1 VKEDAHLR
9 TAHLPGVLRGRS
21 VRGGLAVAGVQSAQF
36 ALNLVSTAV
45 LARLLVPGDFGL
57 IAMATSVS
65 NLLALILD
73 LGLGSATIQKADL
86 TQSEVSALFWINTA
100 LGLVF
105 AVILAGLAPL
115 VAQFYD
121 RPQLVPVTMALA
133 LGFILVGLSIQP
145 NALLRRQM
153 RFSALAGIDLVSLVL
168 GIAAAIVSAAWG
180 AGYWSLVYFQL
191 VQSATA
197 TAGSWLACGW
207 RPSPP
212 ASAERM
218 RPLLSFGVGLTGFSV
233 LASLSRTIDN
243 VIIGRSAG
251 SAALGLYLK
260 SYSMLL
266 LPVDRLRG
274 PVSAV
279 VIPALSLLQTDRDRF
294 RNYFLKALTCVV
306 AIGMPVVV
314 FLFVFAEEAVM
325 LVLGPK
331 WQASV
336 LLFQVLAPAAF
347 VETFNTVGSWAC
359 TPFGRSG
366 RLVRWQI
373 FATSVMT
380 VSFLIGVHW
389 GVVGVAAACSVS
401 TAALRLP
408 GIPYLL
414 KDSPIG
420 SADVLRALALPASSS
435 IASGAAVVLLLRS
448 SLLPFH
454 GTLLMLSAAPI
465 FAVLYLACWFVFPGG
480 RRSLDDLLGLFDAV
494 WKSERE
500 VVAK

>member
-1 VKEDAHLR
+1 
-9 TAHLPGVLRGRS
+9 
-21 VRGGLAVAGVQSAQF
+21 VRGGLAVGGVQSAQF
-36 ALNLVSTAV
+36 ALNLISTAI

-73 LGLGSATIQKADL
+73 LGLGSATVQKADL
-86 TQSEVSALFWINTA
+86 TQSEVSALFWINAA

-105 AVILAGLAPL
+105 AAILAGLAPL
-115 VAQFYD
+115 VAHFYD
-121 RPQLVPVTMALA
+121 RPQLVPVTMVLA
-133 LGFILVGLSIQP
+133 IGFVFIGLSIQP

-153 RFSALAGIDLVSLVL
+153 RFASLAAIDVVSLIL
-168 GIAAAIVSAAWG
+168 GIAAAIGSAAWG

-191 VQSATA
+191 VQSAAA
-197 TAGSWLACGW
+197 TAGSWIACTW
-207 RPSPP
+207 RPDPP
-212 ASAERM
+212 ASAVRV
-218 RPLLSFGVGLTGFSV
+218 RPLLSFGAGLTGFNV
-233 LASLSRTIDN
+233 LAYLSRTLDN

-279 VIPALSLLQTDRDRF
+279 VVPALSLLQTDRDRF
-294 RNYFLKALTCVV
+294 RSYFLKALTCVV
-306 AIGMPVVV
+306 AVGMPVVV

-325 LVLGPK
+325 LVLGAK
-331 WQASV
+331 WQGSV
-336 LLFQVLAPAAF
+336 VLFQVLAPAAF

-373 FATSVMT
+373 FATSVMAL
-380 VSFLIGVHW
+380 SFLIGVRW
-389 GVVGVAAACSVS
+389 GALGVAVACSVS
-401 TAALRLP
+401 TAALRVP

-414 KDSPIG
+414 KDSPI
-420 SADVLRALALPASSS
+420 SATDVLSAIALPACASMT
-435 IASGAAVVLLLRS
+435 SGALVWLLRS
-448 SLLPFH
+448 ILPFH
-454 GTLLMLSAAPI
+454 GILLMLTAAPL
-465 FAVLYLACWFVFPGG
+465 FGALYLACWCAFPGG
-480 RRSLDDLLGLFDAV
+480 RRRLNELLAVFDGV
-494 WKSERE
+494 WKRNQHLAVQEM
-500 VVAK
+500 

>member
-9 TAHLPGVLRGRS
+9 TAHLPGILRGRS
-21 VRGGLAVAGVQSAQF
+21 VRGGLAVGGVQSAQF
-36 ALNLVSTAV
+36 ALNLVSTAI

-73 LGLGSATIQKADL
+73 LGLGSATVQRADL
-86 TQSEVSALFWINTA
+86 TQSQLSALFWINAA

-105 AVILAGLAPL
+105 AVVLAGLAPL
-115 VAQFYD
+115 VAQFYE
-121 RPQLVPVTMALA
+121 RRQLIAVTMVLA
-133 LGFILVGLSIQP
+133 LGFIFVGLSIQP

-153 RFSALAGIDLVSLVL
+153 RFASLAGIDLVSLIL
-168 GIAAAIVSAAWG
+168 GIGAAIVSGAWG

-191 VQSATA
+191 VQSAA
-197 TAGSWLACGW
+197 AAAGSWLACSW
-207 RPSPP
+207 RPDPP
-212 ASAERM
+212 TSAVRV
-218 RPLLSFGVGLTGFSV
+218 RPLLSFGVGLTGFNV
-233 LASLSRTIDN
+233 LAYLSRTLDN

-294 RNYFLKALTCVV
+294 RTYFLKAVTCVV
-306 AIGMPVVV
+306 AVGMPVVV
-314 FLFVFAEEAVM
+314 FLFVFAEEAVL

-331 WQASV
+331 WQESV
-336 LLFQVLAPAAF
+336 VLFQVLAPAAF

-373 FATSVMT
+373 FATSVMA
-380 VSFLIGVHW
+380 VSFLIGVRW
-389 GVVGVAAACSVS
+389 GALGVAAACSIS

-414 KDSPIG
+414 KDSPIR
-420 SADVLRALALPASSS
+420 STDVLRAIALPACAS
-435 IASGAAVVLLLRS
+435 ITSGAVVFLLRS
-448 SLLPFH
+448 RLLLPFH
-454 GTLLMLSAAPI
+454 GALLMLTAAPL
-465 FAVLYLACWFVFPGG
+465 FGALYLACWFVFPGG
-480 RRSLDDLLGLFDAV
+480 RRSLDELLALFDGV
-494 WKSERE
+494 WKRDRH
-500 VVAK
+500 VVVQ

>member
-1 VKEDAHLR
+1 
-9 TAHLPGVLRGRS
+9 

-36 ALNLVSTAV
+36 ALNLVATAV

-65 NLLALILD
+65 SLLTLILD
-73 LGLGSATIQKADL
+73 LGLGSATVQNADL
-86 TQSEVSALFWINTA
+86 TQSQVSALFWINTA
-100 LGLVF
+100 LGLAF

-115 VAQFYD
+115 VAHFYD
-121 RPQLVPVTMALA
+121 RPQLVPVTMVLA

-145 NALLRRQM
+145 NALLRRQL
-153 RFSALAGIDLVSLVL
+153 RFSALAAIDLLSLIL
-168 GIAAAIVSAAWG
+168 GIAAAIASAAWG

-191 VQSATA
+191 VQSAVA

-207 RPSPP
+207 RPDPP
-212 ASAERM
+212 ASAVRM
-218 RPLLSFGVGLTGFSV
+218 RPLLSFGAGLTGFSV
-233 LASLSRTIDN
+233 LAYLSRTLDN

-251 SAALGLYLK
+251 SDALGLYLK

-266 LPVDRLRG
+266 LPVDRLRA

-294 RNYFLKALTCVV
+294 KTYFLKALTCLV

-336 LLFQVLAPAAF
+336 LLFKVLAPAAF
-347 VETFNTVGSWAC
+347 IETFNTVGSWAC
-359 TPFGRSG
+359 TPSGRSG

-373 FATSVMT
+373 FATAVMT
-380 VSFLIGVHW
+380 LSFLIGVRW
-389 GVVGVAAACSVS
+389 GAVGVAAACSIT

-408 GIPYLL
+408 GVPYLL
-414 KDSPIG
+414 KDSPVG
-420 SADVLRALALPASSS
+420 SADVLSAIALPASAS
-435 IASGAAVVLLLRS
+435 IASGAAVFLLLRS
-448 SLLPFH
+448 SIPLPFH
-454 GTLLMLSAAPI
+454 GTLLMLATAPV
-465 FAVLYLACWFVFPGG
+465 FGLLYLACWMAFPGG
-480 RRSLDDLLGLFDAV
+480 RRSLEGLLALFDDV
-494 WKSERE
+494 WKSESE
-500 VVAK
+500 LVAQ